1 MVNRRGSAGRRL
13 SLRCCVLVLSVGF
26 AAATGPV
33 AASRLPGGA
42 RSVAAPL
49 QGIGRLFLGAQT
61 RVDPFQLIA
70 HGTRVAPLRALG
82 SRPAAVMSGPAQTAG
97 TAGAYTALT
106 PTRLLDTRTSGGA
119 LGPGGSRN
127 LTVTGGSVPTDASAV
142 ALNVTVTD
150 TTAPSYLTV
159 YPAGDARPLASNLNW
174 VAGETVPNLVVVPVG
189 SGGQVTFY
197 NDAGSTDVVADL
209 EGYFAPETSGTTQ
222 GSYVPLT
229 PSRITDTRTG
239 SGEPYAGQ
247 TLTGGSTLD
256 VQVAGIG
263 GVPVTGAAA
272 ALLNVTVTDT
282 SAASYLTV
290 YPQGAARPLAS
301 NLNWVAGDTV
311 PNRVLV
317 PLGPTGQVSF
327 YNDAGTTDLVVDVD
341 GYFTSGATAPAGASL
356 FSPITPVRVLDTRQ
370 TGQTLGPAGTLS
382 PVLAGVDGIAA
393 NASAVVA
400 NVTVTDTTAAS
411 YLTVYPGGKRP
422 LASDLNWG
430 PGQTVPNLTVATLS
444 DTGAISAFNDAG
456 RTDLVIDAFG
466 YFVPETPAPLVV
478 TTTSLPASSLG
489 AGYSAGLSAYGGTP
503 PYSWQLLTGALPPGL
518 SLSAA
523 GLISGTTSADDLYS
537 FEVQATDSSPTPET
551 ATAQLSILVS
561 PPPVTITTTGLP
573 EAYVGVDYSATLTA
587 SGGTAPYTWTLV
599 AGSLPSGM
607 SLSST
612 GVISGYTASGGITST
627 FQVKV
632 SDSSSPTAQ
641 TASGILS
648 ITVAPITGYTATSTN
663 WSGYAMGSGPYTYVS
678 GTFTVPGL
686 YATPGA
692 TYMSTWAGID
702 GAFNTDLIQA
712 GVDEYYDP
720 STGYVYL
727 SPWWE
732 ILPAPETLISMTVLP
747 GDSVTVTI
755 GQISGSEWAI
765 QLTDNTSGQTFLTD
779 QTYTGPGS
787 SVEWIVEAPQVNGA
801 LTTLAD
807 YSPDVTFT
815 GIRLN
820 GPETELIDIAMVQSG
835 VQVSTPSAFT
845 TGGFTVAYGST
856 APPPPP

>member
-1 MVNRRGSAGRRL
+1 M
-13 SLRCCVLVLSVGF
+13 
-26 AAATGPV
+26 
-33 AASRLPGGA
+33 
-42 RSVAAPL
+42 
-49 QGIGRLFLGAQT
+49 
-61 RVDPFQLIA
+61 A
-70 HGTRVAPLRALG
+70 HGTRLAPLGAPGLRTA
-82 SRPAAVMSGPAQTAG
+82 STFSAPAQTTG
-97 TAGAYTALT
+97 TAGAYTALA
-106 PTRLLDTRTSGGA
+106 PTRLLDTRTDGGA

-127 LTVTGGSVPTDASAV
+127 LTVTGGSVPASASAV

-159 YPAGDARPLASNLNW
+159 YPTGDARPLASNLNW
-174 VAGETVPNLVVVPVG
+174 VGGETVPNLVVVPVG

-197 NDAGSTDVVADL
+197 NDAGSANVVADL
-209 EGYFAPETSGTTQ
+209 EGYFAPEASGTTQ

-229 PSRITDTRTG
+229 PSRVADTRSG

-247 TLTGGSTLD
+247 TLTAQSTLD
-256 VQVAGIG
+256 VQVAGMG

-282 SAASYLTV
+282 SAPSYLTA
-290 YPQGAARPLAS
+290 YPAGAAQPLAS
-301 NLNWVAGDTV
+301 NLNWTAGATV
-311 PNRVLV
+311 PNRVVV
-317 PLGPTGQVSF
+317 PLGATGQVSF
-327 YNDAGTTDLVVDVD
+327 YNDAGTADLVVDVD
-341 GYFTSGATAPAGASL
+341 GYFTSGGTTPPGASL
-356 FSPITPVRVLDTRQ
+356 FRPITPVRVLDTRQ
-370 TGQTLGPAGTLS
+370 TGQALGPAATLTQGLS
-382 PVLAGVDGIAA
+382 GLDGIAA

-411 YLTVYPGGKRP
+411 YLTVYPGASRP

-444 DTGAISAFNDAG
+444 PTGAISAFNDAG

-466 YFVPETPAPLVV
+466 YFVPESPAPLVV
-478 TTTSLPASSLG
+478 TTTSLPSSSLG

-518 SLSAA
+518 SLSAT
-523 GLISGTTSADDLYS
+523 GLISGTSSADGLYS
-537 FEVQATDSSPTPET
+537 FEVGATDSSPTPET
-551 ATAQLSILVS
+551 ATAQLSVLVS
-561 PPPVTITTTGLP
+561 PPPVTITTTGLS

-587 SGGTAPYTWTLV
+587 TGGTAPYTWTLV
-599 AGSLPSGM
+599 AGSLPTGM
-607 SLSST
+607 SLSSA
-612 GVISGYTASGGITST
+612 GVISGYTTSGGVTAT
-627 FQVKV
+627 FQVQAA
-632 SDSSSPTAQ
+632 DSSSPAAQ
-641 TASGILS
+641 TALGILS
-648 ITVAPITGYTATSTN
+648 ITVAPITGYSGVSSN

-678 GTFTVPGL
+678 GTFTVPNL

-702 GAFNTDLIQA
+702 GAFNSDLIQA

-720 STGYVYL
+720 STGYMYL
-727 SPWWE
+727 APWWE

-765 QLTDNTSGQTFLTD
+765 QLTDNTSGQSFLTD

-787 SVEWIVEAPQVNGA
+787 SVEWIVEAPEVNGSV
-801 LTTLAD
+801 TTLAD
-807 YSPDVTFT
+807 YTPAVTFT

-820 GPETELIDIAMVQSG
+820 GAETELIDIAMVQSG
-835 VQVSTPSAFT
+835 VQVSTPSAFG
-845 TGGFTVAYGST
+845 TGGFAVAYGST